1 MFFAKQFF
9 LYLIEN
15 LSKHMM
21 RVRDSV
27 MQKCVQFLDDCKICG
42 RNVKTVIEQLLE
54 KNQIHQGKNTVTY
67 EARYLKALLLQL
79 EME

>member
-9 LYLIEN
+9 LSLIEN

-21 RVRDSV
+21 SVRDSV
-27 MQKCVQFLDDCKICG
+27 MQKCVQFLDHCKICG
-42 RNVKTVIEQLLE
+42 RNVKTVIELLE

-67 EARYLKALLLQL
+67 EERYLKALLLQL
-79 EME
+79 ERE